1 MKHIIIVA
9 FGLLFFASCGKEK
22 KVNTSQ
28 KEIKKT
34 KVTVAKKEKTTKK
47 ESAVVLDSE
56 GVANVTIT
64 SNDGMRF
71 DVRKIKVTSGQK
83 VRLTLNHSG
92 KLDKKI
98 MGHNVVILKSGVKAS
113 SFAVKA
119 ASSKN
124 NDYIPEG
131 TTDVIAH
138 TKMIGGG
145 ESTMIEFIAPEK
157 GTYDYICSFP
167 GHFAMMKGKLIVE

>member
-1 MKHIIIVA
+1 MKHIVIVA

-83 VRLTLNHSG
+83 VRLTLNNSG

-119 ASSKN
+119 ASSKS

>member
-1 MKHIIIVA
+1 MKNIIIVV
-9 FGLLFFASCGKEK
+9 FGLLFFVSCGKYK
-22 KVNTSQ
+22 KVDTSQ
-28 KEIKKT
+28 KESKKT
-34 KVTVAKKEKTTKK
+34 KVIVPKKEKTTKK
-47 ESAVVLDSE
+47 ESAVVVDSE
-56 GVANVTIT
+56 GVANVTVT

-71 DVRKIKVTSGQK
+71 DVRKIKVTTGQK

>member
-119 ASSKN
+119 ASSKS
-124 NDYIPEG
+124 NDYIPDG

-138 TKMIGGG
+138 TKMIGCG